1 MNKPGKLAAEI
12 LQRKLKDNP
21 KLPGL
26 TRHVMQRLASGDEA
40 SKVWKVFGEDEK
52 TINRVIRQVRTA
64 LEFALKEISRPKIK
78 NESVDIDKVI
88 KLAKRLKTA
97 IQTSSLPGNLTT
109 ICSHK
114 LTNTEG
120 SVSLDVGWHSLQ
132 PGRDYIGYPLAVCD
146 VLDWAVEIAEGH
158 VKSLPPRSLTRA
170 GKINKPEVS
179 AFVRHLAWQFAKEF
193 GQEKPST
200 IGYITTAIFD
210 LADNPLDAKDVQ
222 AILKDRPEPFIF
234 PTT

>member
-52 TINRVIRQVRTA
+52 TIGRVISRVRRA
-64 LEFALKEISRPKIK
+64 LELALQETSRPTRK
-78 NESVDIDKVI
+78 NENGDINTVV

-109 ICSHK
+109 VCSHE
-114 LTNTEG
+114 LTNDQG
-120 SVSLDVGWHSLQ
+120 SVLLDVGWHSLQ
-132 PGRDYIGYPLAVCD
+132 PGRFYIGYPLAVCD
-146 VLDWAVEIAEGH
+146 VLDWAVEMAEGY
-158 VKSLPPRSLTRA
+158 VKRLPPRSLTRA
-170 GKINKPEVS
+170 EKSNNPKVS
-179 AFVRHLAWQFAKEF
+179 AFVRNLAWQLGVEF
-193 GQEKPST
+193 GQEKPSI
-200 IGYITTAIFD
+200 IGYIVSAIFN
-210 LADNPLDAKDVQ
+210 LADNPLDAKEVQ
-222 AILKDRPEPFIF
+222 AILKDRPEPFIP